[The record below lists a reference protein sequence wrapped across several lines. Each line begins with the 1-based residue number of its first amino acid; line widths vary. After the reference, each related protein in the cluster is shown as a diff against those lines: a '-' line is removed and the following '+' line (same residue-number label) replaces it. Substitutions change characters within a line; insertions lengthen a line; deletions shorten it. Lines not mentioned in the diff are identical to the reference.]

1 MILQTDRLTVHVGG
15 IRALDGVSIGIPAGT
30 VTAVIGPTGSGKTT
44 LLRTMNRMVSLLP
57 SVRIEG
63 DVRLQD
69 VSIFASGVR
78 VTDLRRRVGL
88 VGAETALLPGTVA
101 DNMTYG
107 LQVSGQW
114 PTARARLARSEDA
127 LREVHLWDEVKDQWD
142 GAAAA
147 LSASQR
153 RRLTI
158 ARALALG
165 PEVLL
170 LDDPTAGLD
179 PVATQR
185 IESLIY
191 TLRQRLT
198 VVLATNS
205 LRQAARVSDQTAFLW
220 LGRLVECSPTAR
232 LFTTPAERLTEDYVT
247 GRCG

>member
-1 MILQTDRLTVHVGG
+1 MLQTDRLTVHVGG
-15 IRALDGVSIGIPAGT
+15 IRALDGVTIGIPAGT

-69 VSIFASGVR
+69 VSIFAPGVR
-78 VTDLRRRVGL
+78 VTDLRRRVAL

-101 DNMTYG
+101 DNMIYG

-114 PTARARLARSEDA
+114 PTVRARLARAEDA

-142 GAAAA
+142 GAAAD

-185 IESLIY
+185 IESLVY

>member
-1 MILQTDRLTVHVGG
+1 MLQTERLTVHVAGV
-15 IRALDGVSIGIPAGT
+15 RALDGVSLDIPAGT
-30 VTAVIGPTGSGKTT
+30 VTAVIGPTGCGKTT
-44 LLRTMNRMVSLLP
+44 LLRTINRMISLEP
-57 SVRIEG
+57 TVRIEG
-63 DVRLQD
+63 DVRLTGS
-69 VSIFASGVR
+69 SIFAPDVR
-78 VTDLRRRVGL
+78 VTALRRRIGL
-88 VGAETALLPGTVA
+88 VGADTALLPGSVI

-107 LQVSGQW
+107 LEVSGQW
-114 PTARARLARSEDA
+114 RTARARLVRAEEA
-127 LREVHLWDEVKDQWD
+127 LREVHLWDEVKDQLK
-142 GAAAA
+142 GSAEA
-147 LSASQR
+147 LTAGQR
-153 RRLTI
+153 RRLTM

-170 LDDPTAGLD
+170 LDDPAAGLD

-198 VVLATNS
+198 IVLVTHS
-205 LRQAARVSDQTAFLW
+205 VRQAARVSDQTAFLW

>member
-1 MILQTDRLTVHVGG
+1 MVMQTLRLTVHVGG
-15 IRALDGVSIGIPAGT
+15 VRALDGVSLDIPAGT
-30 VTAVIGPTGSGKTT
+30 VTAVIGPTGCGKTT
-44 LLRTMNRMVSLLP
+44 LVRTLNRMVALLP
-57 SVRIEG
+57 AVRIEG
-63 DVRLQD
+63 DVRLHGT
-69 VSIFASGVR
+69 SIFSPDVR
-78 VTDLRRRVGL
+78 TTELRRRVGL
-88 VGAETALLPGTVA
+88 VGADTALLPGSVL

-107 LQVSGQW
+107 LQVSGQCRGRHEQ
-114 PTARARLARSEDA
+114 AGRAEQA
-127 LREVHLWDEVKDQWD
+127 LREVHLWDEVKDQLD
-142 GAAAA
+142 GPATA
-147 LSASQR
+147 LSASQQ

-170 LDDPTAGLD
+170 LDDPAAGLD

-185 IESLIY
+185 IESLVY
-191 TLRQRLT
+191 ALRQRLT
-198 VVLATNS
+198 VVLVTHS

>member
-1 MILQTDRLTVHVGG
+1 VTLQTERLTVHVGG
-15 IRALDGVSIGIPAGT
+15 VRALDGVSLDIPGGT
-30 VTAVIGPTGSGKTT
+30 VTAIIGPTGCGKTT
-44 LLRTMNRMVSLLP
+44 LLRTMNRMISLLP

-63 DVRLQD
+63 DVRFHGA
-69 VSIFASGVR
+69 SIFAPDVR
-78 VTDLRRRVGL
+78 VTDLRRRIGL
-88 VGAETALLPGTVA
+88 VGADTALLPGSVV

-114 PTARARLARSEDA
+114 RSDRARSARVEEA
-127 LREVHLWDEVKDQWD
+127 LREVHLWDEVKDQIHSP
-142 GAAAA
+142 ANA

-153 RRLTI
+153 RRLTL
-158 ARALALG
+158 ARALALA

-185 IESLIY
+185 IESLTY
-191 TLRQRLT
+191 ALRQRLT
-198 VVLATNS
+198 VILATNS
-205 LRQAARVSDQTAFLW
+205 VRQAARVSDQTAFLW

-232 LFTTPAERLTEDYVT
+232 LFTTPTERLTEDYVT

>member
-15 IRALDGVSIGIPAGT
+15 IRALDGVSLAITAGT
-30 VTAVIGPTGSGKTT
+30 VTAVIGPTGCGKTT
-44 LLRTMNRMVSLLP
+44 LLRTINRMIALLP
-57 SVRIEG
+57 STRIEG
-63 DVRLQD
+63 DVRFQGQ
-69 VSIFASGVR
+69 SIFAPGTR
-78 VTDLRRRVGL
+78 VTELRRRIGL
-88 VGAETALLPGTVA
+88 VGADTALLPGSVV

-114 PTARARLARSEDA
+114 RSERARTARVEAA
-127 LREVHLWDEVKDQWD
+127 LRDVHLWDEVKDQLESP
-142 GAAAA
+142 AEA

-153 RRLTI
+153 RRLTL
-158 ARALALG
+158 ARALTLG
-165 PEVLL
+165 PDVLL

-191 TLRQRLT
+191 ALRQRLT

-205 LRQAARVSDQTAFLW
+205 VRQAARVSDQTAFFW

-232 LFTTPAERLTEDYVT
+232 LFTTPTERLTEDYVT

>member
-1 MILQTDRLTVHVGG
+1 MLETERLTVHVGG
-15 IRALDGVSIGIPAGT
+15 VRAIDGVSLNISAGT
-30 VTAVIGPTGSGKTT
+30 VTAVIGPTGCGKST
-44 LLRTMNRMVSLLP
+44 LLRTINRMISLLP

-63 DVRLQD
+63 DVRLQGA
-69 VSIFASGVR
+69 SIFTSGLR

-88 VGAETALLPGTVA
+88 VGADTALLPGTVM

-107 LQVSGQW
+107 LRVSGQW
-114 PTARARLARSEDA
+114 RTERARLTRVEEA
-127 LREVHLWDEVKDQWD
+127 LREVHLWDEVKDQLD
-142 GAAAA
+142 GPAEGLTAG
-147 LSASQR
+147 QR
-153 RRLTI
+153 RRLTM

-165 PEVLL
+165 PELLL
-170 LDDPTAGLD
+170 LDDPAAGLD

-198 VVLATNS
+198 IVLVTNS
-205 LRQAARVSDQTAFLW
+205 VRQAARVSDQTAFLW

-232 LFTTPAERLTEDYVT
+232 VFTTPAERLTEDYVT

>member
-15 IRALDGVSIGIPAGT
+15 IRALDGVSLEIPANT
-30 VTAVIGPTGSGKTT
+30 VTAIIGPTGCGKTT
-44 LLRTMNRMVSLLP
+44 LLRTINRMIALLP

-63 DVRLQD
+63 DVRLHGAS
-69 VSIFASGVR
+69 VFAPGVR
-78 VTDLRRRVGL
+78 VTELRRRIGL
-88 VGAETALLPGTVA
+88 VGAETALLPGSVL
-101 DNMTYG
+101 DNMRYG

-114 PTARARLARSEDA
+114 RTERARLARAEEA
-127 LREVHLWDEVKDQWD
+127 LREVHLWDEVKDLLN
-142 GAAAA
+142 GPAEG

-165 PEVLL
+165 PELLL
-170 LDDPTAGLD
+170 LDDPAAGLD

-198 VVLATNS
+198 VVLVTNS
-205 LRQAARVSDQTAFLW
+205 VRQAARVSDQTAFLW